1 MPFAPHIILYLF
13 IFPKILQERRTT
25 LQHVIVR
32 RIKIAGVPR
41 IRNVPMTARK
51 LKQLVHLAV
60 RVALQHAMEIFH
72 IPFVHADNI
81 VCLLIILPG
90 DLRSAV
96 RQHRNADLSQLADS
110 TVVWRVADLLR
121 ACGTGVDVELIG
133 EVLFVDKVLE
143 NELHHGGT
151 ADVAVADEKYFN
163 HNLYNPPKAFKALY
177 FLAFSVSSIFSCF
190 TRFFTNLHK
199 FPFKMC
205 SKVCSKSSP
214 SPPLFIRLS
223 LSSHH

>member
-143 NELHHGGT
+143 NEL
-151 ADVAVADEKYFN
+151 ARFYLLFRASYFSSLKL
-163 HNLYNPPKAFKALY
+163 H
-177 FLAFSVSSIFSCF
+177 FLQNNAK
-190 TRFFTNLHK
+190 RG
-199 FPFKMC
+199 
-205 SKVCSKSSP
+205 KSMPCVVVKS
-214 SPPLFIRLS
+214 
-223 LSSHH
+223 

>member
-1 MPFAPHIILYLF
+1 MGSGGWMPFAPNIILYLF

-25 LQHVIVR
+25 LQHVIVG

-41 IRNVPMTARK
+41 IRNVPMSTRK
-51 LKQLVHLAV
+51 LQQLVHLAV

-90 DLRSAV
+90 DLRGAV

-143 NELHHGGT
+143 NELRHGGT
-151 ADVAVADEKYFN
+151 ADVAVADEKYLN
-163 HNLYNPPKAFKALY
+163 HYKIPP
-177 FLAFSVSSIFSCF
+177 SM
-190 TRFFTNLHK
+190 
-199 FPFKMC
+199 P
-205 SKVCSKSSP
+205 
-214 SPPLFIRLS
+214 
-223 LSSHH
+223 

>member
-90 DLRSAV
+90 DLRGAV

-110 TVVWRVADLLR
+110 PVVWRVADLLR

-143 NELHHGGT
+143 NELRHGGT
-151 ADVAVADEKYFN
+151 ADVAVADEKYSN
-163 HNLYNPPKAFKALY
+163 AHNFSFQKAL
-177 FLAFSVSSIFSCF
+177 SCCHLQ
-190 TRFFTNLHK
+190 RFAR
-199 FPFKMC
+199 C
-205 SKVCSKSSP
+205 
-214 SPPLFIRLS
+214 
-223 LSSHH
+223 

>member
-1 MPFAPHIILYLF
+1 MGSGGWMPFAPNIILYLF

-32 RIKIAGVPR
+32 HIKIAGVPR

-51 LKQLVHLAV
+51 LQQLVHLAV

-90 DLRSAV
+90 DLRGAV
-96 RQHRNADLSQLADS
+96 RQHRNADLTQLADS
-110 TVVWRVADLLR
+110 AVVWLVADLLR
-121 ACGTGVDVELIG
+121 AGGTGVDVELIG

-143 NELHHGGT
+143 NELRHGGT

-163 HNLYNPPKAFKALY
+163 HCYQSP
-177 FLAFSVSSIFSCF
+177 CF
-190 TRFFTNLHK
+190 ARK
-199 FPFKMC
+199 FPVLQGISGILWFFLKC
-205 SKVCSKSSP
+205 VNVANQSK
-214 SPPLFIRLS
+214 I
-223 LSSHH
+223 

>member
-25 LQHVIVR
+25 LQHVIVG

-51 LKQLVHLAV
+51 LQQLVHLAV

-90 DLRSAV
+90 DLRGAV

-110 TVVWRVADLLR
+110 TVVWLVADLLR
-121 ACGTGVDVELIG
+121 AGGTGVDVELIG

-143 NELHHGGT
+143 NELRHGGT
-151 ADVAVADEKYFN
+151 ADIAVADETYSN
-163 HNLYNPPKAFKALY
+163 HNFSYPFNTVQYLKSLTTSIILKRYIIFHY
-177 FLAFSVSSIFSCF
+177 FLITPCKLLFS
-190 TRFFTNLHK
+190 
-199 FPFKMC
+199 
-205 SKVCSKSSP
+205 
-214 SPPLFIRLS
+214 FI
-223 LSSHH
+223 

>member
-1 MPFAPHIILYLF
+1 MPFAPNIILYLF

-25 LQHVIVR
+25 LQHVIVG

-41 IRNVPMTARK
+41 IHNVPMSTRK
-51 LKQLVHLAV
+51 LQQLVHLAV

-90 DLRSAV
+90 DLRGAV

-110 TVVWRVADLLR
+110 TVVWLVADLLR
-121 ACGTGVDVELIG
+121 AGGTGVDVELIG

-143 NELHHGGT
+143 NELRHGGT
-151 ADVAVADEKYFN
+151 ADVAVAHEKHSN
-163 HNLYNPPKAFKALY
+163 AHN
-177 FLAFSVSSIFSCF
+177 FSFQTAKKCRVLRGFADFSI
-190 TRFFTNLHK
+190 
-199 FPFKMC
+199 
-205 SKVCSKSSP
+205 KSHFHRICGTFRKI
-214 SPPLFIRLS
+214 LQIRAKH
-223 LSSHH
+223 SHQS